1 MDSQTKYLN
10 ISVHH
15 KDGLH
20 SRPITCFV
28 YITNSFP
35 DVEFVVTLKERSVNG
50 KSLLGVLSLGVCEG
64 AAIQIA
70 ATGPPDDVTCAL
82 SSLQTLI
89 NSNFAE
95 TTFKEI
101 SNLVSD
107 GDNDDE

>member
-1 MDSQTKYLN
+1 MITKTKSIC
-10 ISVHH
+10 ISINH

-35 DVEFVVTLKERSVNG
+35 NVDFTVTAKERSVNG

-64 AAIQIA
+64 AAIKIT
-70 ATGPPDDVTCAL
+70 ATGPTDDVDCAL
-82 SSLQTLI
+82 TTLETLI
-89 NSNFAE
+89 DSNFAE

-107 GDNDDE
+107 EDENNE